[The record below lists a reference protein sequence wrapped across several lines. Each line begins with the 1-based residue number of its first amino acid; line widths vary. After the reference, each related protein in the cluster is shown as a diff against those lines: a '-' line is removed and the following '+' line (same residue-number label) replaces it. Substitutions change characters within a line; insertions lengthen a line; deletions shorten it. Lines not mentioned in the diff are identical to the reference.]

1 MYACIQLYIGVYHV
15 NMGGIYVFTAYMA
28 EYNVYKNVHNMHMGI
43 LGLSKLF
50 IAV

>member
-1 MYACIQLYIGVYHV
+1 
-15 NMGGIYVFTAYMA
+15 MGGIYVFTAYMA

-50 IAV
+50 IAVQEDIIKNWIIG